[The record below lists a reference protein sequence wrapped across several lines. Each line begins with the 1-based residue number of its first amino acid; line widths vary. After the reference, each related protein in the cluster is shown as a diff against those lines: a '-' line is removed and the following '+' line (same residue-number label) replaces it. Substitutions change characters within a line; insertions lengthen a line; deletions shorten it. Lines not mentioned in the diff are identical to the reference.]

1 MKSQTELQSEI
12 ASIVSASD
20 TGCEVLLVELLG
32 GRTLRV
38 FMDHPE
44 GVNLSHCQGVTELL
58 GDFREKWALE
68 VSSPGPERP
77 LTKPEHFIKYSGR
90 KARLK
95 LVEPITGDERRT
107 LSGEILD
114 ADADRLVL
122 LADGEQYE
130 VQYGVIGRAN
140 LIAA

>member
-1 MKSQTELQSEI
+1 VKSQTDIQAEI
-12 ASIVSASD
+12 AEIVSASD
-20 TGCEVLLVELLG
+20 TGCEVLLVELVG
-32 GRTLRV
+32 GRILRV
-38 FMDHPE
+38 FIDHPD
-44 GVNLSHCQGVTELL
+44 GVSLSHCQSVTDLL

-77 LTKPEHFIKYSGR
+77 LTRPEHFIKYSGR

-95 LVEPITGDERRT
+95 LAEPILGDERRT
-107 LSGEILD
+107 LSGEIVD

-130 VQYGVIGRAN
+130 VRYAVIGRAN

>member
-1 MKSQTELQSEI
+1 MKSQTEIQSEVVE
-12 ASIVSASD
+12 IVSASN

-38 FMDHPE
+38 FIDHPD
-44 GVNLSHCQGVTELL
+44 GVNLSHCQSVTDLL

-77 LTKPEHFIKYSGR
+77 LTRPEHFIKYNGR

-95 LVEPITGDERRT
+95 LVEPIPGDERRT
-107 LSGEILD
+107 LSGEIVD
-114 ADADRLVL
+114 ADANRLGLV
-122 LADGEQYE
+122 ADGEQYE
-130 VQYGVIGRAN
+130 VKYGVIGRAN